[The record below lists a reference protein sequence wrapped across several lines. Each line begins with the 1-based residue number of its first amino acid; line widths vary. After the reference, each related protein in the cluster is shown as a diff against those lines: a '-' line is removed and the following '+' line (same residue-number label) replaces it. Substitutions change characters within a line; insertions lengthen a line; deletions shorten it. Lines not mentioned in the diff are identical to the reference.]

1 MAKFCAISAKF
12 SCDRRSIR
20 RRGSDKESEK
30 EKADYREG
38 IRRREGG
45 EKRQSS
51 PERYSPGRGRN
62 ERVGRRAEFL
72 EERANERARSELE
85 LARLSLERSQGH

>member
-1 MAKFCAISAKF
+1 MQYRQSFLATEEALDGGGAIK
-12 SCDRRSIR
+12 RVR
-20 RRGSDKESEK
+20 RRKRIIGKGYDGEK
-30 EKADYREG
+30 
-38 IRRREGG
+38 GG
-45 EKRQSS
+45 KRQSS